1 MRSSFSKENRLFSF
15 KQPPLLFFSA
25 NYQSGKSWEEESPLD
40 SRSTQEE
47 AFAQNEKLLFRT
59 RAFHLRPKNCTFNVP
74 QRFRDRLAIFL
85 VTVCGRS
92 ICYYFGTASNRERPT
107 LIDRPNSMLA
117 YFFISPFDRSSSTSL
132 SRVVRR
138 RLGVDVNGVQSE
150 PVRSETAGR
159 SVSAGPESEPLCL
172 PVGSTERSTL
182 TDVTY
187 FSCEATLLLGSSI
200 RIVSSLLVVIN

>member
-1 MRSSFSKENRLFSF
+1 VVNRGKKSRLSIQDRRR
-15 KQPPLLFFSA
+15 KKLLL
-25 NYQSGKSWEEESPLD
+25 K
-40 SRSTQEE
+40 TK
-47 AFAQNEKLLFRT
+47 KLLFRT

-117 YFFISPFDRSSSTSL
+117 YFFHFTLRPFLLHFTL

-138 RLGVDVNGVQSE
+138 RLGVDVMASSLSPFAQ
-150 PVRSETAGR
+150 R
-159 SVSAGPESEPLCL
+159 
-172 PVGSTERSTL
+172 
-182 TDVTY
+182 
-187 FSCEATLLLGSSI
+187 LLGALSQLGPNQNPYVFLSDQLNAQ
-200 RIVSSLLVVIN
+200 LLPTLPTSAAKQLYFLAALFGL